1 MKYDIE
7 SIKKRK
13 SISNRIKKIVFIFI
27 TIMIYNITLLYISYI
42 DKFETPN
49 FYIYS
54 AYLISTSSMEPT
66 LNEEDIIIIK
76 KCKEEELEKGDII
89 TYKIDDGNIITH
101 RIIDILDEEDCG
113 EKQYVTKGDNNNIED
128 SEHILFSE
136 IEGKMIIKIP
146 KLGKVLN
153 VLKDGIVIIL
163 VILIALIIYL
173 NRLDMKEKSE
183 MRREKK
189 KIEDQK
195 YKKNN

>member
-27 TIMIYNITLLYISYI
+27 IIMLYNITLLYISYI

-101 RIIDILDEEDCG
+101 RIIDILDEDSG
-113 EKQYVTKGDNNNIED
+113 EKKYVTKGDNNNIED

-146 KLGKVLN
+146 RLGKVLN
-153 VLKDGIVIIL
+153 VLKNGIVIIL

-189 KIEDQK
+189 KIEDQRYNDNK
-195 YKKNN
+195 

>member
-101 RIIDILDEEDCG
+101 RIIDILDEEDWG

-195 YKKNN
+195 YKKK